1 METSEI
7 THITPAINIAPL
19 ERNNLMSP
27 QEFQTT
33 LYYWFNQK
41 GLVSNMR
48 SYLRMKMISVLKTTT
63 IGESLNINANISME
77 NQALNI
83 LIADYLFQH
92 RYDYSLSVFSTE
104 VPIKNLVSEFCFFVF
119 NKEKS
124 KARHKIDE
132 ENIMCIVESL
142 GISANS
148 ELCGEILMNYKKME
162 NASLLLCILRIVMNY
177 YKPEEPTEERHIE
190 EISKVIRKLM
200 LQFDLP
206 MSVINHLIERIN
218 FIIKTHV
225 DNTITKLS
233 KNYDQEKFILRAEY
247 NNKES
252 EFKQK
257 LMEVDK
263 FLNEETKKIGK
274 EHEKLVYLT
283 ENMVS
288 NERKL
293 AEKSRE
299 MEAKLKKVS
308 ELELKL
314 AEEIRNC
321 GKNKTFPVQ
330 PQVVTEPCKLKHCN
344 KQCEENRNEIEQL
357 KIQKNGFEK
366 ISENQ
371 NILIANLTAKSNI
384 MYKQLQESM
393 YTIERLK
400 GELAEQQKL
409 LDNERR
415 RKEQTSER
423 TMSSSEALT
432 VGTDGEGDHVI
443 EDAIKQSHLKLEEL
457 EKESAEIER
466 KFKQFQL
473 AHRH

>member
-1 METSEI
+1 MLRHLPSRLI
-7 THITPAINIAPL
+7 PNFIQMDIKHK
-19 ERNNLMSP
+19 RKSKRK
-27 QEFQTT
+27 
-33 LYYWFNQK
+33 NQK
-41 GLVSNMR
+41 VQIVA
-48 SYLRMKMISVLKTTT
+48 SYHK
-63 IGESLNINANISME
+63 SLMPTN
-77 NQALNI
+77 
-83 LIADYLFQH
+83 
-92 RYDYSLSVFSTE
+92 
-104 VPIKNLVSEFCFFVF
+104 P
-119 NKEKS
+119 
-124 KARHKIDE
+124 RHKQE
-132 ENIMCIVESL
+132 KQETPL
-142 GISANS
+142 P
-148 ELCGEILMNYKKME
+148 LRKK
-162 NASLLLCILRIVMNY
+162 
-177 YKPEEPTEERHIE
+177 KKKKKTGHIE